1 MIDYLLLIFRILV
14 FPGFTFIVL
23 LTLFCDWMER
33 KIEARLQNR
42 VGPMVAGPGGILQP
56 LADYIKLLT
65 KEDITPRAAKKR
77 IFMFAPLLAFT
88 IMVFALCFIPIDGVS
103 VLSTG
108 TTVLSQGGFSGDLII
123 ILAFATVAN
132 FLLFLAGWA
141 SCNPYGTIGSA
152 RVLTQFL
159 GYDIP
164 LFLIALTPAFIA
176 GSLQIASI
184 AAFQATHILPF
195 ILLAPWAFVLFVI
208 TMQAELEKD
217 PFDVPH
223 SESELVGGLETEFT
237 GAKLAFLHLTRDVQ
251 VVFGS
256 ALVVELFLGGPYGPV
271 FFGASWFW
279 YTLWFVLKLLVVV
292 MISEYIT
299 VVFARFRID
308 QVLSGNWRILLPAA
322 LLSLMLTVAL
332 VNWVFHPL
340 GV

>member
-1 MIDYLLLIFRILV
+1 MIDYFLLIFRILI
-14 FPGFTFIVL
+14 FPGFAFLLL

-56 LADYIKLLT
+56 LADFIKLLT
-65 KEDITPRAAKKR
+65 KEDITPRDAKKT
-77 IFMFAPLLAFT
+77 IFKFAPLVAFT
-88 IMVFALCFIPIDGVS
+88 IMIFALCFLPIDGTS
-103 VLSTG
+103 II
-108 TTVLSQGGFSGDLII
+108 GGFNGDLII
-123 ILAFATVAN
+123 ILAFATIAN

-176 GSLQIASI
+176 GSLTIATIASS
-184 AAFQATHILPF
+184 TWPL

-223 SESELVGGLETEFT
+223 SESELVGGLETEYT

-251 VVFGS
+251 VIFGS
-256 ALVVELFLGGPYGPV
+256 ALVVELFLGGPNGPV

-279 YTLWFVLKLLVVV
+279 FTLWFVLKLLVVV
-292 MISEYIT
+292 AITEYIT

-332 VNWVFHPL
+332 VTWVYHPL

>member
-1 MIDYLLLIFRILV
+1 MIDYLLLVFRILV
-14 FPGFTFIVL
+14 FPGFAFILL

-33 KIEARLQNR
+33 KIEARIQNR
-42 VGPMVAGPGGILQP
+42 VGPMVAGPAGILQP
-56 LADYIKLLT
+56 LADFIKLLT
-65 KEDITPRAAKKR
+65 KEDIEPRDAKKIVFR
-77 IFMFAPLLAFT
+77 YAPLLAFA
-88 IMVFALCFIPIDGVS
+88 IMVFAFCFLPVDGAS
-103 VLSTG
+103 VLST
-108 TTVLSQGGFSGDLII
+108 SGFSGDLIV
-123 ILAFATVAN
+123 ILAFATIAN
-132 FLLFLAGWA
+132 FLLFMAGWA

-176 GSLQIASI
+176 GSLQIANI
-184 AAFQATHILPF
+184 ASLQAGTLPF
-195 ILLAPWAFVLFVI
+195 IILAPWAFVLFMI

-223 SESELVGGLETEFT
+223 SESELVGGLETEYT

-251 VVFGS
+251 VVFGA

-271 FFGASWFW
+271 IFGPSWIW
-279 YTLWFVLKLLVVV
+279 YTIWFVLKLLAVVL
-292 MISEYIT
+292 ISEYIT
-299 VVFARFRID
+299 TVVARFRID

-332 VNWVFHPL
+332 VTWVYPL
-340 GV
+340 MV

>member
-1 MIDYLLLIFRILV
+1 MIDFILIFRILV
-14 FPGFTFIVL
+14 FPGFTFILL
-23 LTLFCDWMER
+23 LTLFCDWLER
-33 KIEARLQNR
+33 KIEARIQNR
-42 VGPMVAGPGGILQP
+42 VGPMVAGPAGILQP
-56 LADYIKLLT
+56 LADFIKLLT
-65 KEDITPRAAKKR
+65 KEDITPRDAKKTV
-77 IFMFAPLLAFT
+77 FKFAPLLAFT
-88 IMVFALCFIPIDGVS
+88 IMVFAFCFIPIDGAS
-103 VLSTG
+103 VLS
-108 TTVLSQGGFSGDLII
+108 VSGFSGDLIV
-123 ILAFATVAN
+123 ILAFATIAN

-176 GSLQIASI
+176 GSLTIATIASSQV
-184 AAFQATHILPF
+184 FPF

-223 SESELVGGLETEFT
+223 AESELVGGLETEYT

-292 MISEYIT
+292 LISEYIT
-299 VVFARFRID
+299 TVFARFRID

-322 LLSLMLTVAL
+322 LLSLMLTVVL
-332 VNWVFHPL
+332 VTWVYPL
-340 GV
+340 VV